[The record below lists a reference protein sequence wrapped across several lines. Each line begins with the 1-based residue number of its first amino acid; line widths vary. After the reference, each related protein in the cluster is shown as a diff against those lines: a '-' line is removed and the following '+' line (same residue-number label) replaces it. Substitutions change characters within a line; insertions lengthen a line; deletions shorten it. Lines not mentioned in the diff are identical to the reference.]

1 MAAKKRARGMST
13 ATKVEIGAGV
23 LAAAAAAGAGYWFY
37 GDKDAKKHR
46 KAANVWVK
54 GMKKEVVKNA
64 KKLKRLDQKAMAR
77 IVDEAA
83 AMYEGVR
90 SVDRKDLR
98 AAAAELKRNWETVK
112 GEVRGGVRKA
122 KKAAKSVAKK
132 TTKKAV
138 KKAAKKPFAK
148 PSRKPRK
155 PPRSAPERQPSAPVR
170 KW

>member
-1 MAAKKRARGMST
+1 MATKKRGMST

-46 KAANVWVK
+46 KAASKWAK
-54 GMKKEVVKNA
+54 DMKRDVVKSA

-98 AAAAELKRNWETVK
+98 AAAAELKRNWEAVK
-112 GEVRGGVRKA
+112 GEVRGGVRKV
-122 KKAAKSVAKK
+122 KKAAKRVAKK

-138 KKAAKKPFAK
+138 KKTVKKAAKKAVTKAK
-148 PSRKPRK
+148 KAAPKRARKAAKRSR
-155 PPRSAPERQPSAPVR
+155 
-170 KW
+170 